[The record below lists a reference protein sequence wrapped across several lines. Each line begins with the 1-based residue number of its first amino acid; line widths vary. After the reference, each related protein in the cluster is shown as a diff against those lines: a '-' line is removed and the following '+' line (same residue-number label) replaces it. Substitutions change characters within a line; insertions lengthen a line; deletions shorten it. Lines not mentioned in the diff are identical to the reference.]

1 MIRRATSADV
11 DAVAALA
18 RDAYEKYIARIG
30 RVPEP
35 MSADY
40 AAIVA
45 ESDTWVAVDPAGLVI
60 GALTLRDGN
69 DHLLIW
75 SIAVDPAQQGRGIG
89 RLLLDWAETQAR
101 ARNHAELRLYTN
113 ERMTENQAIYERLGY
128 IRTRREERADRVL
141 IHMAKRLPPGP

>member
-1 MIRRATSADV
+1 VIRRATSADV
-11 DAVAALA
+11 DAVASVA
-18 RDAYEKYIARIG
+18 RNAYEKYIARIG
-30 RVPEP
+30 RIPEP

-45 ESDTWVAVDPAGLVI
+45 DGDTWVAVGPAGLII

-69 DHLLIW
+69 DHLLIR

-89 RLLLDWAETQAR
+89 RLLLDLAETQAR
-101 ARNHAELRLYTN
+101 ARNRTELRLYTN
-113 ERMTENQAIYERLGY
+113 ELMRENQAIYARHGY
-128 IRTRREERADRVL
+128 VRTRREERADRVL